1 MSTLEEI
8 NRQVERTLR
17 ENEAAVRA
25 SRELTEKRQAEL
37 RTSKIRVDLAVKR
50 LRAAGLLK

>member
-1 MSTLEEI
+1 MSALEEI

-17 ENEAAVRA
+17 DNEAAVRA
-25 SRELTEKRQAEL
+25 SKRLTEKRQAEL
-37 RTSKIRVDLAVKR
+37 RASRIRVDLAVKR